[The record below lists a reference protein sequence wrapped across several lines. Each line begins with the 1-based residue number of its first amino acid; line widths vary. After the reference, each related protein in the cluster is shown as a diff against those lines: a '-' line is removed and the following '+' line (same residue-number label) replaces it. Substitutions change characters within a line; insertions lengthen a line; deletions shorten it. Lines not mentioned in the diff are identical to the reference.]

1 MRLDTAGQKYI
12 QREEGDVLHPYLD
25 SAGVPTIGYGN
36 THYENGVAVTMEDAP
51 ITEAR
56 AMQLWLNMIAVYE
69 NAVTALVK
77 KPINQNQFNA
87 LVSFTENEGVG
98 HFKGSTLLKKVNV
111 NPNDPEIR
119 DEFNK
124 WVYAGGVK
132 SKGLI
137 TRRAQDA
144 DLYFM

>member
-1 MRLDTAGQKYI
+1 
-12 QREEGDVLHPYLD
+12 
-25 SAGVPTIGYGN
+25 
-36 THYENGVAVTMEDAP
+36 MEDAP